1 MCRPIKVTWKG
12 YSTTWRPAVFIQPL
26 LSSLAR
32 CENVGLQRGGRGIM
46 YVCSPLEKMWAK
58 TKGALSTG
66 QSRRWSAELQNETN
80 TQHICIYIYTV
91 PPNMLPRS
99 VSESVT
105 KGQEVRPLNAEWI
118 CWQSRRLSVRSICW
132 GRTLCPPHLN
142 RNQNRRMYLLAVAA
156 TAALPVPTSTAAAKL
171 VGSILNE
178 MINSSTNL
186 SYLNRL

>member
-1 MCRPIKVTWKG
+1 MLGCNGAAGELCMSVAPWNG
-12 YSTTWRPAVFIQPL
+12 
-26 LSSLAR
+26 
-32 CENVGLQRGGRGIM
+32 
-46 YVCSPLEKMWAK
+46 KMWAK

-91 PPNMLPRS
+91 HLNMLPRS

-171 VGSILNE
+171 VGTKLNE
-178 MINSSTNL
+178 FIVFEHTLKINAFSVHSLSTE
-186 SYLNRL
+186 